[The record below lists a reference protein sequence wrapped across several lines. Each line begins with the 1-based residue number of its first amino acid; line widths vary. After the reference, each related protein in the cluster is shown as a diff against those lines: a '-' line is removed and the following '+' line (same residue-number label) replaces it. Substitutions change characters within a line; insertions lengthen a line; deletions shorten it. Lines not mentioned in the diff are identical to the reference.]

1 MTKDQNITPLTEKPK
16 LLVDDIAMKYQAL
29 DREVKYLINKAKMYR
44 PKTKPKASKNTT
56 ATNETK
62 TDTNSDDS
70 TSGN

>member
-1 MTKDQNITPLTEKPK
+1 M
-16 LLVDDIAMKYQAL
+16 DDIAMKYQAL

-56 ATNETK
+56 ATNNTK
-62 TDTNSDDS
+62 ADTNSSDS